1 MKMHIKICKNRNVFV
16 THINPPWSLMS
27 IFIILFMKNKFIFQF
42 HFPNINYILLIV
54 VDG

>member
-1 MKMHIKICKNRNVFV
+1 MKMHIKICKHKNVFV
-16 THINPPWSLMS
+16 THINLPWSLMS

-42 HFPNINYILLIV
+42 QFPNINYILLIV

>member
-27 IFIILFMKNKFIFQF
+27 IFIILKHYFIYEKQV
-42 HFPNINYILLIV
+42 YISISIS
-54 VDG
+54 